1 MSEKKKFTLE
11 YEIKSSPRIL
21 FSFLNEPNGL
31 AQWFAD
37 DVTVKDDIYTFY
49 WDGSSEIARI
59 MNHKSQSKIR
69 FKWLADEE
77 DGIDSY
83 FEIGYNIDPITNQVA
98 LNVTDFAY
106 PEDKESAILLW
117 NQQVTDLKR
126 ILGA

>member
-1 MSEKKKFTLE
+1 MKEKYELE
-11 YEIKSSPRIL
+11 FILNSSPGIL
-21 FSFLNEPNGL
+21 EKMFSSPDGL
-31 AQWFAD
+31 GEWFAD

-59 MNHKSQSKIR
+59 MNHKSQSRIR

>member
-1 MSEKKKFTLE
+1 MKEKYELE
-11 YEIKSSPRIL
+11 FILNSSPRIL
-21 FSFLNEPNGL
+21 EKMFSSPDGL
-31 AQWFAD
+31 GEWFAD
-37 DVTVKDDIYTFY
+37 DVTVKNDVYTFS
-49 WDGSSEIARI
+49 WDGSSEQARLI
-59 MNHKSQSKIR
+59 SHKLQSRIR

-77 DGIDSY
+77 DGVDSY

-98 LNVTDFAY
+98 LNITDFAI

>member
-1 MSEKKKFTLE
+1 MKEKYELE
-11 YEIKSSPRIL
+11 FILNSSPRIL
-21 FSFLNEPNGL
+21 EKMFSSPDGL
-31 AQWFAD
+31 GEWFAD
-37 DVTVKDDIYTFY
+37 DVTVKDDVYTFS
-49 WDGSSEIARI
+49 WDGSSEQARLI
-59 MNHKSQSKIR
+59 NHKLQSRIR

-77 DGIDSY
+77 DGVDSY

-98 LNVTDFAY
+98 LNITDFAI

>member
-1 MSEKKKFTLE
+1 MKEKYELE
-11 YEIKSSPRIL
+11 FILNSSPRIL
-21 FSFLNEPNGL
+21 EKMFSSPDGL
-31 AQWFAD
+31 GEWFAD
-37 DVTVKDDIYTFY
+37 DVTVKNDVYTFS
-49 WDGSSEIARI
+49 WDGSREQARLI
-59 MNHKSQSKIR
+59 NHKLQSRIR

-98 LNVTDFAY
+98 LNITDFAI

>member
-1 MSEKKKFTLE
+1 MKEKYELE
-11 YEIKSSPRIL
+11 FILNSSPRIL
-21 FSFLNEPNGL
+21 EKMFSSPDGL
-31 AQWFAD
+31 GEWFAD
-37 DVTVKDDIYTFY
+37 DVTVKDDIYTFC
-49 WDGSSEIARI
+49 WDGSSENARLI
-59 MNHKSQSKIR
+59 HHKLQSRIR

-77 DGIDSY
+77 EGNDTY

-98 LNVTDFAY
+98 LNITDFAM

>member
-1 MSEKKKFTLE
+1 MKEKYELE
-11 YEIKSSPRIL
+11 FMLNSSPRIL
-21 FSFLNEPNGL
+21 EKMFSSPDGL
-31 AQWFAD
+31 GEWFAD
-37 DVTVKDDIYTFY
+37 DVTVKDDVYTFS
-49 WDGSSEIARI
+49 WDGSSEQARLI
-59 MNHKSQSKIR
+59 YHKLQSRIR

-98 LNVTDFAY
+98 LNITDFAI

>member
-1 MSEKKKFTLE
+1 MKEKYELE
-11 YEIKSSPRIL
+11 FILNPSPGILEKMFSSPD
-21 FSFLNEPNGL
+21 GL
-31 AQWFAD
+31 GEWFAD

-59 MNHKSQSKIR
+59 INHKSQSRIR

>member
-1 MSEKKKFTLE
+1 MKEKYELE
-11 YEIKSSPRIL
+11 FILNSSPGIL
-21 FSFLNEPNGL
+21 EKMFASPDGL
-31 AQWFAD
+31 GEWFAD

-49 WDGSSEIARI
+49 WDGSSEIARLI
-59 MNHKSQSKIR
+59 NHKSQSRIR

-98 LNVTDFAY
+98 LNITDFAY

>member
-1 MSEKKKFTLE
+1 MKEKYELE
-11 YEIKSSPRIL
+11 FILNSSPGIL
-21 FSFLNEPNGL
+21 EKMFSSPDGL
-31 AQWFAD
+31 GEWFAD

-59 MNHKSQSKIR
+59 INHKSQSRIR

-98 LNVTDFAY
+98 LNITDFAY

>member
-1 MSEKKKFTLE
+1 MKEKYELE
-11 YEIKSSPRIL
+11 FILNSSPGIL
-21 FSFLNEPNGL
+21 EKMFSSPDGL
-31 AQWFAD
+31 GEWFAD

>member
-1 MSEKKKFTLE
+1 MKEKYELE
-11 YEIKSSPRIL
+11 FILNSSPGIL
-21 FSFLNEPNGL
+21 EKMFASPDGL
-31 AQWFAD
+31 GEWFAD

-49 WDGSSEIARI
+49 WDGSSEIARLI
-59 MNHKSQSKIR
+59 NHKTQPRIR

-98 LNVTDFAY
+98 LNITDFAY

>member
-1 MSEKKKFTLE
+1 MKEKYELE
-11 YEIKSSPRIL
+11 FILNSSPGIL
-21 FSFLNEPNGL
+21 EKMFSSPDGL
-31 AQWFAD
+31 GEWFAD

-59 MNHKSQSKIR
+59 INHKSQSRIR